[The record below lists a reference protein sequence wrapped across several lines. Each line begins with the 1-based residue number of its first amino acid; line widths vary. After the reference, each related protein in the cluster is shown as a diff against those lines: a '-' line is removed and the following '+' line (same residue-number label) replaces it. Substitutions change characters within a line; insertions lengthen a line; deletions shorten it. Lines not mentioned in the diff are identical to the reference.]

1 MLGFGKK
8 RKIERQTADWLAHQN
23 EFGVRPK
30 YLRYVATFPTRLLGG
45 IGDKVHW
52 VRFTMPD
59 GIKGLG
65 FVNPPLTWAFGG
77 QKVNSIN
84 EGMQFV
90 AYCGWARMFQL
101 TQSGQVQ
108 TEFASDGELSRFLE
122 KKSRDGFTNIAVQTS
137 YKINH
142 LEIFEYSAASKGKLF
157 KGAGNSM
164 YDVWFP
170 LNRPELHLPTIYYYL
185 GSQTIN

>member
-1 MLGFGKK
+1 MFGFWKK
-8 RKIERQTADWLAHQN
+8 RKIKQQMADWLTHQN

-30 YLRYVATFPTRLLGG
+30 YLRYVSTFPTRLLGG
-45 IGDKVHW
+45 IGDEVHW

-59 GIKGLG
+59 GTKGLG

-77 QKVNSIN
+77 QKVNSIDD
-84 EGMQFV
+84 GKQFI
-90 AYCGWARMFQL
+90 AYCGWARLFQL
-101 TQSGQVQ
+101 TQAGQVK
-108 TEFASDGELSRFLE
+108 TEFESDGELSRFLQ
-122 KKSRDGFTNIAVQTS
+122 KKFTDKFTNIVVQVS
-137 YKINH
+137 YKIGQ
-142 LEIFEYSAASKGKLF
+142 LEIFEYSAAYEGKLF

-170 LNRPELHLPTIYYYL
+170 LNSPELHLPTIYYYL